1 MKLNQIIFA
10 LVVTALV
17 TSPLVGGILPLEK
30 AEAASKAG
38 IAVSSAKVNI
48 NTAGAEEL
56 VSLKGVGAATAQ
68 NILNYREANGRF
80 KSVEDL
86 QNVKGIGGKR
96 FERLKDQIAV

>member
-1 MKLNQIIFA
+1 MKLNLFIFA
-10 LVVTALV
+10 LAAAALV
-17 TSPLVGGILPLEK
+17 TGPLAGGILPLEK

-38 IAVSSAKVNI
+38 LSVASAKVNI